1 MVSTFPVIS
10 PEPEVAAMIYLHLIC
25 GHISAFKQAQVGP
38 NRFSHLRET
47 GADTL
52 CVDSN
57 VTYSVISPEP
67 EVSAIIRLNLI
78 DGTTRAFK

>member
-1 MVSTFPVIS
+1 MLNNKRAHV
-10 PEPEVAAMIYLHLIC
+10 C
-25 GHISAFKQAQVGP
+25 P
-38 NRFSHLRET
+38 NRLSHLRET

-52 CVDSN
+52 GVDGD

-78 DGTTRAFK
+78 DGITIAFK